1 MEAEKKKKSLVS
13 KIFKVLGIVLGL
25 IILALIFIPIIFK
38 DDIKDYAFKEVNKT
52 LLADVDLGD
61 FDLTFL
67 STFPNM
73 TIKLENAK
81 ITGRD
86 QFKGVELANIKEFSA
101 HVNFWSVV
109 GGDQIEINEIH
120 LVEPSFDVRILKDGT
135 ANYDIVKPDSVK
147 TPEEVSEPSNFKL
160 TLKEYSIENAAIKYD
175 DREGDMFTELVNL
188 SHFGKGDLTETV
200 IDFETE
206 TTIDAFT
213 FDMEGISYLKD
224 VKTKAVAN
232 ILMEFEGDN
241 SKFTLRENVFELN
254 ALKFSIDGFYEMLK
268 GYDDMDLKINASK
281 ATFKDF
287 LSLIPTFYQSGY
299 ESMIADGNLAFDCVV
314 KGRMDDVNM
323 PGWDFN
329 LKVDKAKIKYPDL
342 PGSINNIT
350 LIAASKF
357 DGGADMDKMTLDVPK
372 FHADFVGNTLDA
384 TLKMRNTMTDPFI
397 DSKILAKLDLA
408 TLGKVMPLAEGESY
422 NGKLEADVVLKGKM
436 SSLEKEDYE
445 AFTATGTLLLK
456 EMLYKSKDLPA
467 DVNVNS
473 MLLRFSPQN
482 LTLEALDAKM
492 GKSDFQMNGAID
504 NYLAYALKDET
515 LKGDFTFTSN
525 NLDLDELM
533 GTTSTATTTSTTDS
547 TVVEDSEPVLIPGN
561 IDFQLK
567 TNLKTVKYNGIVI
580 KNIIGTVKL
589 KDEVASLDNL
599 TMEAMGGTVGLD
611 GDFSTVDHDKPKVN
625 FSYDLKNIDIKE
637 LADNFLTIQKLA
649 PIAKHAT
656 GKIST
661 SFNMKTDL
669 TSNLDPIYNSLN
681 GSGDLFTNMVSI
693 SGYEP
698 LIKIASALKID
709 KLSSQTV
716 KDLKAF
722 FKFNDGKIS
731 VTPFDVKLGG
741 IVTNISGSTSF
752 EQAIDY
758 ALKMNIPKEQ
768 IPASMIKVVEDQIKK
783 ANSLVPN
790 IKLDVLPTMIPVNL
804 KVLGTVTSPKVT
816 TDFKESLLK
825 ATGNLKGSLVNSGKE
840 LVNKGVDS
848 VKAIVSDKIDDV
860 KAELEKKK
868 QALLADAQKQADK
881 IKAEGKKAADLTRA
895 EVKKQADAL
904 VTEAGTNPLKKKAAQ
919 VAGDKLIQSANKNA
933 DKIEKEAAT
942 KADGIMTA
950 AREKASQLK

>member
-1 MEAEKKKKSLVS
+1 METEKKKKSLVS
-13 KIFKVLGIVLGL
+13 KILKVLGIVVGL
-25 IILALIFIPIIFK
+25 IILALIIIPIIFK
-38 DDIKDYAFKEVNKT
+38 DDIKEYAFKEVNKT
-52 LLADVDLGD
+52 LLADVELGE

-101 HVNFWSVV
+101 HLNFWSVV

-120 LVEPSFDVRILKDGT
+120 LKEPSFDVRILKDGK
-135 ANYDIVKPDSVK
+135 ANYDIVKPDSIK
-147 TPEEVSEPSNFKL
+147 TPEEIEEPSNFKL
-160 TLKEYSIENAAIKYD
+160 TLKEYSIQNASIKYD

-188 SHFGKGDLTETV
+188 SHFGKGDLTEAV

-213 FDMEGISYLKD
+213 FDMEGVSYLKE
-224 VKTKAVAN
+224 VKTKAIAN

-241 SKFTLRENVFELN
+241 SKFTLKENVFELN

-268 GYDDMDLKINASK
+268 GYDNMDLKINASK

-299 ESMIADGNLAFDCVV
+299 ESMIADGNLVFDCVV

-357 DGGADMDKMTLDVPK
+357 EGGADMDKMTLDVPK

-397 DSKILAKLDLA
+397 DSKILAKVDLA

-445 AFTATGTLLLK
+445 AFTATGMLLLK

-467 DVNVNS
+467 DVNVKS
-473 MLLRFSPQN
+473 MLLRFTPQN

-504 NYLAYALKDET
+504 NYLAYALKDEM
-515 LKGDFTFTSN
+515 LKGDFTFTST

-533 GTTSTATTTSTTDS
+533 GTSSTETTTDS
-547 TVVEDSEPVLIPGN
+547 TTVEDSEPLLIPGN

-580 KNIIGTVKL
+580 KNIIGAVKL

-611 GDFSTVDHDKPKVN
+611 GDFSTVDHYKPKVN

-637 LADNFLTIQKLA
+637 LATNFVTIQKLA
-649 PIAKHAT
+649 PIAKHAS

-669 TSNLDPIYNSLN
+669 TSNLNPIYSSLN

-698 LIKIASALKID
+698 LTKIASALKMD
-709 KLSSQTV
+709 KLSNQTV

-722 FKFNDGKIS
+722 FKFKDGKIS
-731 VTPFDVKLGG
+731 LTPFDVKLGG

-790 IKLDVLPTMIPVNL
+790 IKLDVLPAIIPVNL
-804 KVLGTVTSPKVT
+804 KVLGTVTDPKVT

-825 ATGNLKGSLVNSGKE
+825 ATGNLKSNLVNTGKD
-840 LVNKGVDS
+840 LVKKGVDS
-848 VKAIVSDKIDDV
+848 VKTIVNDKIDDA

-881 IKAEGKKAADLTRA
+881 VKAEAKKAADLTRA
-895 EVKKQADAL
+895 EGKKQADAL
-904 VTEAGTNPLKKKAAQ
+904 MVEAGANPIKKKAAQ

-933 DKIEKEAAT
+933 EKIEKEATT
-942 KADGIMTA
+942 KADGIMNT

>member
-1 MEAEKKKKSLVS
+1 METEKKKKSLVS
-13 KIFKVLGIVLGL
+13 KILKVLGIVVGL
-25 IILALIFIPIIFK
+25 IILALIIIPIIFK
-38 DDIKDYAFKEVNKT
+38 DDIKEYAFKEVNKT
-52 LLADVDLGD
+52 LLADVELGE

-101 HVNFWSVV
+101 HLNFWSVV

-120 LVEPSFDVRILKDGT
+120 LKEPSFDVRILKDGK
-135 ANYDIVKPDSVK
+135 ANYDIVKPDSIK
-147 TPEEVSEPSNFKL
+147 TPEEIEEPSNFKL
-160 TLKEYSIENAAIKYD
+160 TLKEYSIQNASIKYD

-188 SHFGKGDLTETV
+188 SHFGKGDLTEAV

-241 SKFTLRENVFELN
+241 SKFTLKENVFELN

-268 GYDDMDLKINASK
+268 GYDNMDLKINASK

-299 ESMIADGNLAFDCVV
+299 ESMIADGKLAFDCIV

-342 PGSINNIT
+342 PGSINNIV

-357 DGGADMDKMTLDVPK
+357 EGGADMDKMTLDVPK

-397 DSKILAKLDLA
+397 DSKILAKVDLA

-467 DVNVNS
+467 DVNVKS
-473 MLLRFSPQN
+473 MLLRFTPQN

-504 NYLAYALKDET
+504 NYLAYALKDEM
-515 LKGDFTFTSN
+515 LKGDFTFTST

-533 GTTSTATTTSTTDS
+533 GTSSTETTTDS
-547 TVVEDSEPVLIPGN
+547 TTVEDAEPLLIPGN

-580 KNIIGTVKL
+580 KNIIGAVKL

-611 GDFSTVDHDKPKVN
+611 GDFSTVDHYKPKVN

-637 LADNFLTIQKLA
+637 LATNFITIQKLA
-649 PIAKHAT
+649 PIAKHAS

-669 TSNLDPIYNSLN
+669 TSNLDPIYSSLN

-698 LIKIASALKID
+698 LTKIASALKMD
-709 KLSSQTV
+709 KLSNQTV

-722 FKFNDGKIS
+722 FKFKDGKIS
-731 VTPFDVKLGG
+731 LTPFDVKLGG

-790 IKLDVLPTMIPVNL
+790 IKLDVLPAIIPVNL
-804 KVLGTVTSPKVT
+804 KVLGTVTDPKVT

-825 ATGNLKGSLVNSGKE
+825 ATGNLKSNLVNTGKD
-840 LVNKGVDS
+840 LVKKGVDS
-848 VKAIVSDKIDDV
+848 VKTIVNDKIDDA

-881 IKAEGKKAADLTRA
+881 VKAEAKKAADLTRA
-895 EVKKQADAL
+895 EGKKQADAL
-904 VTEAGTNPLKKKAAQ
+904 MVEAGANPIKKKAAQ

-933 DKIEKEAAT
+933 EKIEKEATT
-942 KADGIMTA
+942 KADGIMNT